1 VRFYRGR
8 PFQFIFPVR
17 ALVQRFALAL
27 LVGMAI
33 ALMIVSQSEP
43 RALENFRAGV
53 TDLLTPIVAFF
64 SRPTATVADV
74 VESVES
80 LATLKEENAAL
91 RKANDRLMKWQA
103 LALRLEGEN
112 TELRRTL
119 RVVPDPRASFI
130 TARIAGEAGGPYVRT
145 ALLSA
150 GTRDGIAKGQAVLGG
165 DGLVGRIVDVG
176 ASSARVLLVTDL
188 NSRVPVF
195 IEPGRERAVLAGDN
209 SSEPHLE
216 FLAAE
221 ARLNIGDRLVTSGEG
236 GLFPPGLPVGR
247 VSEVGDGRVM
257 ITLFAEW
264 EKLGFVSV
272 LNYELPA
279 PLPATRRAGRVGA
292 LP

>member
-1 VRFYRGR
+1 
-8 PFQFIFPVR
+8 
-17 ALVQRFALAL
+17 LVQRFALAL